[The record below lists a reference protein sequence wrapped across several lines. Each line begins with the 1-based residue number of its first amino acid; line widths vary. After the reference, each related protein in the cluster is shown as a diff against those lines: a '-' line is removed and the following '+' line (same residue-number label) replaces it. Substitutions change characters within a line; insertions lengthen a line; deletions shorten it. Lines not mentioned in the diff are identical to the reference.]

1 MSSDFEP
8 DFDPEFGPGEDP
20 IHRDRREHGG
30 ASARPDDDE
39 LARRTE
45 RERVDAGLDAY
56 DPEDVPPA
64 TDAETVFDPKATEEY
79 TEEKAEA
86 RRQSAEFEFYPIDEE
101 HPFPPSHYDRS

>member
-1 MSSDFEP
+1 MMSSPELDP
-8 DFDPEFGPGEDP
+8 DDESVR
-20 IHRDRREHGG
+20 RDRREHGG

-45 RERVDAGLDAY
+45 RERVDAGIEDY

-64 TDAETVFDPKATEEY
+64 TDAETTFDPRATEEY
-79 TEEKAEA
+79 AEEKAEA
-86 RRQSAEFEFYPIDEE
+86 RRQSEESELYPIDDD